1 MITTGIMITI
11 EIMIIIGIMTTVE
24 IMKIIGI
31 MTTMEIMII
40 METTVIKKEKATMVT
55 EIGNINSY
63 CLSIT
68 KRESHFGRALKNY
81 LKYGKW
87 KYLKRSENTMVSL
100 LLVVIKTLWSHKIK
114 STYLH
119 KKQLKV

>member
-1 MITTGIMITI
+1 MITTGIMTTI
-11 EIMIIIGIMTTVE
+11 EIMIIVGIMTTVE
-24 IMKIIGI
+24 T

-40 METTVIKKEKATMVT
+40 METTVIKKEKATTVT